1 MSTLSDQDMINEIQ
15 GSLQSK
21 VDPWIEIIRIRF
33 GVATNLG
40 TRNDILE
47 WGVYRWLVP
56 MIEQ

>member
-47 WGVYRWLVP
+47 
-56 MIEQ
+56 